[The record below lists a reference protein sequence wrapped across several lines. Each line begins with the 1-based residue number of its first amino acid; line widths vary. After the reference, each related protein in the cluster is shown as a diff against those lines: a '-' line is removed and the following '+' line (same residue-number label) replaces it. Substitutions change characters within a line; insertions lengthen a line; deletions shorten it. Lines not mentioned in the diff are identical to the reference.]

1 MKLTFKTKGIVV
13 FNCNVEE
20 REDFLTE
27 QQVVTLFT
35 KHSHE
40 VVNPELI
47 REIMSNNQPDY
58 LAAILGCRPD
68 ELFINTCSI
77 ECSVSNAMLS
87 ISGSFEFNLVDGEIE
102 GDSPSSVDLCQNIK
116 SLMLDGIYFYGDFVN
131 ESVLRK
137 KIVENFENVGE
148 YPSVG
153 FCFEYKQKEC
163 EVSLEK

>member
-27 QQVVTLFT
+27 QQVVALFT
-35 KHSHE
+35 KYSHE

-47 REIMSNNQPDY
+47 QEIMSNNQSEY

-68 ELFINTCSI
+68 ELLTNTCSI

-102 GDSPSSVDLCQNIK
+102 GGLPSSLDLCQNIK
-116 SLMLDGIYFYGDFVN
+116 SLILDSIYFHGDFID
-131 ESVLRK
+131 ESYLYDFFLAK
-137 KIVENFENVGE
+137 FPDESEIVDVSFF
-148 YPSVG
+148 YD
-153 FCFEYKQKEC
+153 YKLTYC
-163 EVSLEK
+163 EANLEK

>member
-1 MKLTFKTKGIVV
+1 MKLTFKTKGVVV

-27 QQVVTLFT
+27 QQVVALFT
-35 KHSHE
+35 KYSHE

-47 REIMSNNQPDY
+47 QEIMSNNQPDY

-68 ELFINTCSI
+68 ELLTNTCSI

-102 GDSPSSVDLCQNIK
+102 GGSPSSVDLCQNIE
-116 SLMLDGIYFYGDFVN
+116 SLILDGIYFHGNFVN
-131 ESVLRK
+131 KSVLRK

-163 EVSLEK
+163 EANLEM

>member
-27 QQVVTLFT
+27 QQVVALFT
-35 KHSHE
+35 KYSHE

-47 REIMSNNQPDY
+47 QEIMSNNQSEY

-68 ELFINTCSI
+68 ELLTNTCSI
-77 ECSVSNAMLS
+77 ECSVSNATLS

-102 GDSPSSVDLCQNIK
+102 GGLPSSLDLCQNIK
-116 SLMLDGIYFYGDFVN
+116 FLILDSIYFHGDFVD

-137 KIVENFENVGE
+137 KIVDSFENIGE

-163 EVSLEK
+163 EANLEK